1 MANVFKN
8 YTSDGAG
15 DSLTTVYTVGANKTA
30 VIIGCNLANVTD
42 SQIAVDVYLGS
53 VYLIRDVPIPANT
66 AFSVLD
72 GKIIAEAGDTI
83 KVESDTAASVDVVL
97 SVLEQDV

>member
-8 YTSDGAG
+8 YTTDGAG
-15 DSLTTVYTVGANKTA
+15 TSAATVYTVGSNKTA
-30 VIIGCNLANVTD
+30 VIIGCNVANVTT
-42 SQIAVDVYLGS
+42 SQIAVDIKLGS
-53 VYLIRDVPIPANT
+53 IFLVKGVPIPANT

-72 GKIIAEAGDTI
+72 GKIIAEAADAIT
-83 KVESDTAASVDVVL
+83 VQSDTADSVDVVL